1 MLVNSDM
8 YTPYIPSA
16 ILIFMGRDGKWNSVS
31 DGRHSDTDIRNILI
45 SRIGIDLVHYF
56 ASVHHMRT

>member
-31 DGRHSDTDIRNILI
+31 DGRHSDTDIYNILLK
-45 SRIGIDLVHYF
+45 LVL
-56 ASVHHMRT
+56 T